1 MPLRYAY
8 NTNGCTNHR
17 LKDAIELMSEAG
29 YDGIALTLDWH
40 HLDPFAR
47 DWERRAERVKRQLDY
62 HDLGC
67 VIETGARYLLSSR
80 EKHEPTLINP
90 TEMGRRKR
98 VDFLKRAL
106 DIGALLEVETV
117 SFWAGVVPP
126 VPPEGGVLPRG
137 EQRISREQAW
147 IWLREGVAEL
157 LDHADEV
164 GCELSLEPEPGML
177 IETNRQY
184 EELVSSLDET
194 GEHLRLALDLGHV
207 WVVPPSPP
215 KGSDASSLMKM
226 NNFPGASK
234 GGVLPPKGGMTWEEV
249 DKLIAPA
256 AEVYRYANRLGT
268 VSIEGMD
275 RGVHFHRPLHE
286 GDMPIP
292 PLIEALQAVEYDRL
306 VCVELSR
313 ESPRAHLAIPESI
326 AFLKKTEQVLAAQ

>member
-67 VIETGARYLLSSR
+67 VIETGARYLLSAR
-80 EKHEPTLINP
+80 EKHEPTLLNP

-98 VDFLKRAL
+98 IDFLKRAL
-106 DIGALLEVETV
+106 DIAVILEAETV
-117 SFWAGVVPP
+117 SCWAGVRQASV
-126 VPPEGGVLPRG
+126 
-137 EQRISREQAW
+137 REDQAHA
-147 IWLREGVAEL
+147 WLREGLTEL
-157 LDHADEV
+157 LDYADEV
-164 GCELSLEPEPGML
+164 GGELSLEPEPGML

-184 EELVSSLDET
+184 EALVADLDAN
-194 GEHLRLALDLGHV
+194 GEHLKLALDLGHV
-207 WVVPPSPP
+207 WVTGEEYADQPESP
-215 KGSDASSLMKM
+215 
-226 NNFPGASK
+226 
-234 GGVLPPKGGMTWEEV
+234 V
-249 DKLIAPA
+249 APA
-256 AEVYRYANRLGT
+256 AALYRYADRLGT
-268 VSIEGMD
+268 ISIEGMQ
-275 RGVHFHRPLHE
+275 RGIHLHLPLGE

-292 PLIEALQAVEYDRL
+292 PLIEALQAVDYRRL

-326 AFLKKTEQVLAAQ
+326 EFLKTTEQALVAR